1 MDREG
6 KERDLTMGIIWILL
20 GLTISIWSA
29 TFPFGDLEEPGPA
42 WLPLACGLVLILL
55 GIIMFF
61 QAKILKEKNLAKST
75 DPLFPHG
82 GAAIRVACILGG
94 MLLYG
99 ALLEI
104 LGFGLTTFF
113 LILFFMRT
121 IEPQT
126 WRVSVF
132 YALIYGISFLFVFRI
147 LLKTSLPSGVLG
159 L

>member
-1 MDREG
+1 MDR
-6 KERDLTMGIIWILL
+6 KRKDRDFIMGIIWILL

-29 TFPFGDLEEPGPA
+29 TFPFGDMEEPGPA
-42 WLPLACGLVLILL
+42 WLPLALGIVLILL

-61 QAKILKEKNLAKST
+61 QARIPKEKNLARFT
-75 DPLFPHG
+75 EPLFPRG
-82 GAAIRVACILGG
+82 GAAIRVACVLGG
-94 MLLYG
+94 MLLYA

-104 LGFGLTTFF
+104 LGFGFTTFF

-132 YALIYGISFLFVFRI
+132 YALIYGISFLFVFKV
-147 LLKTSLPSGVLG
+147 LLKTSLPSGLLG